1 MDLQKSILQKDVL
14 LEISRILRHIYS
26 KWSYSII
33 YYPIWYKYVYLSIY
47 IYLSILYVYIY
58 LLDIYIYI
66 IYIYIYIYLYMYIGY
81 IYIQCLLQHCHNTYI
96 RWSHWCY
103 IHIIFSSWF
112 YLIIVTRRK
121 GLPNCEH
128 DPSYQ

>member
-1 MDLQKSILQKDVL
+1 
-14 LEISRILRHIYS
+14 
-26 KWSYSII
+26 
-33 YYPIWYKYVYLSIY
+33 
-47 IYLSILYVYIY
+47 
-58 LLDIYIYI
+58 
-66 IYIYIYIYLYMYIGY
+66 MYIGY
-81 IYIQCLLQHCHNTYI
+81 MYIHIQCLLQHCHNTYI